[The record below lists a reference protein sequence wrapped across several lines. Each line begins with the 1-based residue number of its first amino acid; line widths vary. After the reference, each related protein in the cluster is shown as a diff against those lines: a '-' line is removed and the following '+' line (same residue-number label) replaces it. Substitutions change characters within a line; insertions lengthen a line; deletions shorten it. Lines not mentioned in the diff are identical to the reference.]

1 MNLMFIH
8 TLGNNKQ
15 FVNTKGMLNLKEQMC
30 CIKSNI
36 LFVNNL
42 YNNKP
47 FENCDCAITKI
58 KNE

>member
-15 FVNTKGMLNLKEQMC
+15 FVNTKGMSNLKEQMC
-30 CIKSNI
+30 CIKSNT